1 MQLEQGELGDMMQ
14 MLKISGIR
22 TAAHISIVRAKPLSP
37 GTDKWVFVF
46 VFVFFLL
53 HHVTGRILVSQLEIE
68 PMPPT
73 VEAQILSPWT
83 TREVQQMGFWTR
95 APSLSTA

>member
-46 VFVFFLL
+46 VFVFFCC
-53 HHVTGRILVSQLEIE
+53 T
-68 PMPPT
+68 M
-73 VEAQILSPWT
+73 
-83 TREVQQMGFWTR
+83 
-95 APSLSTA
+95 